1 MLSTKVFCTLS
12 FEGIHHYPEAPSEVS
27 YLRDMHRHKF
37 GVRVE
42 MEVFDDDREVEFIML
57 KHRISRYLSQLLLTD
72 ESTQLF
78 NLGAASCEQVA
89 KAIVHKL
96 LEWYG
101 ERDMVVTVDE
111 DGENGA
117 VVCYDTKDAS
127 RVEVGCIA

>member
-42 MEVFDDDREVEFIML
+42 MEVFNDDREVEFIML
-57 KHRISRYLSQLLLTD
+57 KHRIGQYLTQLLSFD
-72 ESTQLF
+72 ETSRLF

-89 KAIVHKL
+89 KATVHKL

-101 ERDMVVTVDE
+101 ERDVVVTVDE

-117 VVCYDTKDAS
+117 VVYYDTKDVPTQ
-127 RVEVGCIA
+127 R